1 MLECTTHHKSELAY
15 YHLTD
20 PGFTLLI
27 GRCYYDMICARKI
40 VYPDDAK
47 YIDDDITHKGT
58 RSVDFMLK
66 MDLVHFSSEL
76 DVELARKYS
85 QQY

>member
-1 MLECTTHHKSELAY
+1 
-15 YHLTD
+15 
-20 PGFTLLI
+20 
-27 GRCYYDMICARKI
+27 MISARKI

-58 RSVDFMLK
+58 RSVDFMLE

-76 DVELARKYS
+76 DAELAENLNMSASYAQGS
-85 QQY
+85 VVDMY